1 MEILKEKAAQGVDV
15 RVMYD
20 DVGCIMTLPYKYNEK
35 LESMG
40 IKCCVFN
47 PLFPSCPLSST
58 TGITGKSV
66 STAGWGFTGG
76 INLADEYINA
86 YVKTRP
92 LEGLCHPPQRR
103 RCEA

>member
-1 MEILKEKAAQGVDV
+1 MWNTPFWRSSREKAAQGVDV

-58 TGITGKSV
+58 NRDHRKICV
-66 STAGWGFTGG
+66 IDGWVGF
-76 INLADEYINA
+76 YRW
-86 YVKTRP
+86 YQP
-92 LEGLCHPPQRR
+92 
-103 RCEA
+103 